1 MPKWQSAVTV
11 PQDLP
16 EGYDRHET
24 KSIGRTGADEGVED
38 EYQQAEQYHGL
49 IGPDEMITTRE
60 THEVNQMTALLIRG
74 SSCCTAESAGI
85 TF

>member
-49 IGPDEMITTRE
+49 IGP
-60 THEVNQMTALLIRG
+60 
-74 SSCCTAESAGI
+74 
-85 TF
+85 